1 MSKSKT
7 IRLKDL
13 KQGVTIYEV
22 RSGEVRSLLVMS
34 RPYKKGQHAGIAV
47 DVQFQA
53 KWRGQPE
60 LVNDRIFMGDSG
72 VPGAAYDTRPC
83 SLYKTKRAATRD
95 LSLHEAYAQKRE
107 EAYADDYHELDDYHD
122 FYEQDE
128 EIFRRQASLIEEYR
142 EPRIVEGYIHETL
155 ERPDWNRQFRVDH
168 EGATYYG
175 VAISGSRVR
184 LDFRV
189 KNGEVESFH
198 TYPIFLLKTKQ
209 GWYEPSDVDV
219 WLNKVEPVEQVNMGP
234 SWTDTFNRKVQ
245 HLID

>member
-34 RPYKKGQHAGIAV
+34 RPYKKHESIAV
-47 DVQFQA
+47 DIQFQA
-53 KWRGQPE
+53 EWRGRPE
-60 LVNDRIFMGDSG
+60 LVNDKIFMGDSG
-72 VPGAAYDTRPC
+72 VPGAAYDNRPC
-83 SLYKTKRAATRD
+83 SLYRTKRAAVQG
-95 LSLHEAYAQKRE
+95 LSIHEAYAHTLRE
-107 EAYADDYHELDDYHD
+107 ETYADDYYELDDHRD

-128 EIFRRQASLIEEYR
+128 KIFRRQASLIEEYR

-155 ERPDWNRQFRVDH
+155 GRPDWNRQFRVDH
-168 EGATYYG
+168 EGSTYYG
-175 VAISGSRVR
+175 VARSGRRVR
-184 LDFRV
+184 FDFRV

-198 TYPIFLLKTKQ
+198 TNPIFLLKTKQ
-209 GWYEPSDVDV
+209 GWYEPSDVGV
-219 WLNKVEPVEQVNMGP
+219 WLGDAEPAEPVDMDP
-234 SWTDTFNRKVQ
+234 SWTDTLNRKVQ